1 MFNARGFQ
9 PAARFLAGIAAG
21 LWWPVAISAGDG
33 PAPVEAGTLDALVL
47 DLGHVDYRRRVA
59 ATRHLQ
65 HTSRPQVVT
74 AVLNSAPWSDPEVAA
89 RGLRILK
96 RHADSDDD
104 TLRLHALSAL
114 ETLTRSSDSRLA
126 ARARFVL
133 SDARRG
139 VLALIEQAG
148 GTVEFTDGKSER
160 IAGVHLQRCPA
171 AASLLRRLR
180 RLDALER
187 LNLASCE
194 LHDDCLDRVAELQSL
209 KYLCLQSNPLTDA
222 ALEPIAKLNELEA
235 LYLSS
240 TKVTDEGVAR
250 LEGLSRLRVLWLN
263 YTAVSDDSI
272 PVLAKLAGLKHLRIT
287 GTRISDAGLKQLE
300 AALPG
305 TRITR

>member
-1 MFNARGFQ
+1 MFVARGFQ
-9 PAARFLAGIAAG
+9 PAARFLTGIAVG
-21 LWWPVAISAGDG
+21 LLLPAAIRAGDG
-33 PAPVEAGTLDALVL
+33 PTPVETTGLDSLVL

-74 AVLNSAPWSDPEVAA
+74 AVLKSAPWSDPEVAA

-114 ETLTRSSDSRLA
+114 ETLTHSNDSRVA

-133 SDARRG
+133 NDARRG

-148 GTVEFTDGKSER
+148 GSVEFTDGKREHIS
-160 IAGVHLQRCPA
+160 GVHLQRCPG

-187 LNLASCE
+187 LNLASCSLNDE
-194 LHDDCLDRVAELQSL
+194 CLDRVAELKSL
-209 KYLCLQSNPLTDA
+209 KSLCLQSNPLTDA
-222 ALEPIAKLNELEA
+222 ALEPVAKLNELEA

-240 TKVTDEGVAR
+240 TKLTDEGVAR

-272 PVLAKLAGLKHLRIT
+272 PVLAKLAELDHLRIT
-287 GTRISDAGLKQLE
+287 GTLISETGLKQLE
-300 AALPG
+300 AALPE

>member
-1 MFNARGFQ
+1 MFVARGSQ
-9 PAARFLAGIAAG
+9 PAVRFLTGIAAG
-21 LWWPVAISAGDG
+21 LLLPAAISASDG
-33 PAPVEAGTLDALVL
+33 PAPPDTGALNALVL
-47 DLGHVDYRRRVA
+47 DLGHFDYRRRVA
-59 ATRHLQ
+59 ATRHLE
-65 HTSRPQVVT
+65 HTSQPQVVT
-74 AVLNSAPWSDPEVAA
+74 AVLKSAPWSEPEVAA

-114 ETLTRSSDSRLA
+114 ESLTRSTDTRLA
-126 ARARFVL
+126 GRARLVL
-133 SDARRG
+133 TEARRG

-148 GTVEFTDGKSER
+148 GSVEFTDRQRER
-160 IAGVHLQRCPA
+160 IAGVHLQRCPG

-187 LNLASCE
+187 LNLASCN
-194 LHDDCLDRVAELQSL
+194 LNDDCMTRVAELESL

-222 ALEPIAKLNELEA
+222 ALEPVAKLDQLEA

-240 TKVTDEGVAR
+240 TNVTDEGVAR

-263 YTAVSDDSI
+263 HTAVSDDSI
-272 PVLAKLAGLKHLRIT
+272 PVLTKLAELKHLRIT
-287 GTRISDAGLKQLE
+287 GTRVSDGGLKQLE
-300 AALPG
+300 TALPG

>member
-1 MFNARGFQ
+1 MFVARV
-9 PAARFLAGIAAG
+9 PAARLLTGIAAS
-21 LWWPVAISAGDG
+21 LLLPAAISAGGD
-33 PAPVEAGTLDALVL
+33 PAPVDTGGLDALVR
-47 DLGHVDYRRRVA
+47 DLGHFDYRRRVA

-65 HTSRPQVVT
+65 HTQRPQVVA
-74 AVLNSAPWSDPEVAA
+74 AVLKSAPWSDPEVAA

-114 ETLTRSSDSRLA
+114 ETLTQSNDSRLA
-126 ARARFVL
+126 ARARSVL
-133 SDARRG
+133 TEARRG

-148 GTVEFTDGKSER
+148 GSVEFTDGKSER
-160 IAGVHLQRCPA
+160 IAGVHLQRCPG

-194 LHDDCLDRVAELQSL
+194 LSDDCLDRVAELESL

-222 ALEPIAKLNELEA
+222 ALEPVAKLDELEA

-240 TKVTDEGVAR
+240 TKITDAGVAR
-250 LEGLSRLRVLWLN
+250 LKGLSRLRVLWLN

-272 PVLAKLAGLKHLRIT
+272 PALVKLGELKHLRIT
-287 GTRISDAGLKQLE
+287 GTRISDAGLQQLE